1 MKLAILKQN
10 LSEARGG
17 ATPAGS
23 QPVPRFAALTRGSE
37 RPGDDRP
44 TAGGCCPR
52 RDSPGARDRNR
63 RRGFT
68 LIEMLLV
75 LVILA
80 TLAAIVI
87 PKFAG
92 RSQQAKVTAAQ
103 SQIASFKLALNAFE
117 VDNGYYP
124 RDLNALLDPPSGATG
139 WRGPYLEQDIP
150 LDPWGGLYIY
160 EYPGKRN
167 PSGFDIMSMGPDGRV
182 GGDDDIT
189 NWDTTRR

>member
-1 MKLAILKQN
+1 MRLRTCRKEFRG
-10 LSEARGG
+10 EADCAREVVFPRG
-17 ATPAGS
+17 
-23 QPVPRFAALTRGSE
+23 PRFAALARTTG
-37 RPGDDRP
+37 RPSGLRA
-44 TAGGCCPR
+44 TTGGLASPR
-52 RDSPGARDRNR
+52 SFVRSWGGIG

-103 SQIASFKLALNAFE
+103 SQIAGFKLALNAFE

-124 RDLNALLDPPSGATG
+124 RDLIALFEQPSGATG

-150 LDPWGGLYIY
+150 LDPWGNAYLY

-167 PSGFDIMSMGPDGRV
+167 PTGFDIMSMGPDGRV

-189 NWDTTRR
+189 NWDITRR